1 MLLGKIKSIGIL
13 VSYYLFIINY
23 YILRYIFDLK
33 YNENIF
39 TFIYVFNHNKPLLK
53 PHGYNVRACLS
64 DWDLAVS
71 NEQANPHVTE
81 TEPQWALHLESP
93 FDPSSRAS

>member
-1 MLLGKIKSIGIL
+1 M
-13 VSYYLFIINY
+13 NY
-23 YILRYIFDLK
+23 YIIRYINLLI
-33 YNENIF
+33 YNNNIY
-39 TFIYVFNHNKPLLK
+39 TFIYVFKPKKLLLK
-53 PHGYNVRACLS
+53 PRGYNVRASLS

>member
-1 MLLGKIKSIGIL
+1 MKYSIGIM
-13 VSYYLFIINY
+13 VSYYFFIINY
-23 YILRYIFDLK
+23 YY
-33 YNENIF
+33 
-39 TFIYVFNHNKPLLK
+39 TIYKLLK
-53 PHGYNVRACLS
+53 PHGYNVRARLS
-64 DWDLAVS
+64 DWDLAES